1 MLFQLLL
8 ILNPIETKAG
18 GKQYSAGIRMLYYTL
33 LANQVPLAKISN
45 IIKSIFE
52 CFWLYLKMMCW
63 VYANRRDQYYLHCSQ
78 SYNSCAQ

>member
-18 GKQYSAGIRMLYYTL
+18 GKQYSAGTRMLYYTL

-52 CFWLYLKMMCW
+52 CFSFTRC
-63 VYANRRDQYYLHCSQ
+63 
-78 SYNSCAQ
+78 